1 MFKQCLAAAALC
13 AVSLHAFADDLVR
26 LGNLKFAHYGA
37 VSYMKVI
44 GPKYGLKIEERMFA
58 KGVDIMPAI
67 VAGQIDVSASALD
80 AAIAGRAQGAP
91 IYAVAGFAKGG
102 VRLVAKKGLPVT
114 KVADLKGR
122 KVGVARGGAQELIL
136 YAELAKAGL
145 TWSDQPGKDVQIMFM
160 AFADLNQALAAGSID
175 AMCQSE
181 PQASQA
187 INKGFG
193 VEVLKPYDTPIGEPV
208 RALVIT
214 EKLYKEKPDV
224 AQRLMYAF
232 VEATDY
238 FIKNPQAAE
247 KYVRED
253 MFKNQIT
260 TQDFTD
266 AIGNSPYSYDL
277 SVSHVQLTTD
287 LMKKYG
293 VGKLQDPVPKAEDW
307 VKLDLLAKAKT
318 KLNIK

>member
-181 PQASQA
+181 PQA
-187 INKGFG
+187 
-193 VEVLKPYDTPIGEPV
+193 
-208 RALVIT
+208 
-214 EKLYKEKPDV
+214 
-224 AQRLMYAF
+224 
-232 VEATDY
+232 
-238 FIKNPQAAE
+238 
-247 KYVRED
+247 
-253 MFKNQIT
+253 
-260 TQDFTD
+260 
-266 AIGNSPYSYDL
+266 
-277 SVSHVQLTTD
+277 
-287 LMKKYG
+287 
-293 VGKLQDPVPKAEDW
+293 
-307 VKLDLLAKAKT
+307 
-318 KLNIK
+318 